1 MSWLLKQA
9 EDILNRVDQQTNAAL
24 HQNTPKIPPKQN
36 QVEFIPETPTF
47 IPSIPLDQ
55 PVINHIPTNRTS
67 ITQTRRTKKTDESD
81 LFDYLNRPT
90 SNEIKKP
97 IRISSSINKR
107 RTSSSSSV
115 STDDPPLIPS
125 QLILVC

>member
-24 HQNTPKIPPKQN
+24 HQNSPKIPPKQN
-36 QVEFIPETPTF
+36 QVEFIPETPAFTPP
-47 IPSIPLDQ
+47 IKLDHQ
-55 PVINHIPTNRTS
+55 PVINRIP
-67 ITQTRRTKKTDESD
+67 ITQTRRIKKTNESDD

-90 SNEIKKP
+90 STETKKSN
-97 IRISSSINKR
+97 RISSSNNR

-115 STDDPPLIPS
+115 STDDPPPS
-125 QLILVC
+125 QNNTKELIVV